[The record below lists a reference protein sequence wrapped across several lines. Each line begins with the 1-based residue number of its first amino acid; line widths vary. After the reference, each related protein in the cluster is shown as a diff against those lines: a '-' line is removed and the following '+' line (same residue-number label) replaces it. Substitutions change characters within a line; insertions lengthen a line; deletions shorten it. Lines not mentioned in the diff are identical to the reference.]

1 MTGSP
6 PKSIAFLGLGLIGG
20 SIARALREPR
30 APGGGDGQW
39 PSLVAWTPDGRG
51 PASALAEGVIDRVAA
66 SPADALAE
74 AELVVIAAPPLETL
88 GLIAWLGAG
97 LRSALRPGALITDV
111 ASTKG
116 AVMAGAAAAGI
127 PFVGGHPMAGREA
140 RGYGASN
147 AELFEDR
154 PWIVVIP
161 DGMAAAEAEPIRWL
175 ARACGARPVELDAAT
190 HDLAVAAISHLP
202 LVVSAALVEA
212 VAGPG
217 NEGWPL
223 ARTLAASGWEGMT
236 RLARG
241 DPRMGAGIAAT
252 NAAALV
258 PAVRAFRAALDSW
271 LAALDA
277 PGGPDA
283 EALERRLAAAR
294 DRLTATT
301 GVVRAEDAAGAGD
314 AAEAAGS
321 ADPAGPAAAAADSG
335 G

>member
-1 MTGSP
+1 VTASP

-30 APGGGDGQW
+30 APGGGDGPR

-51 PASALAEGVIDRVAA
+51 PAIALAGGVIDRVAA
-66 SPADALAE
+66 SAADAVSE
-74 AELVVIAAPPLETL
+74 ADLVVIAAPPLETL

-97 LRSALRPGALITDV
+97 LRSALRPGALVTDV

-127 PFVGGHPMAGREA
+127 PFVGGHPMAGRET
-140 RGYGASN
+140 RGYQASS
-147 AELFEDR
+147 AELLEGR

-161 DGMAAAEAEPIRWL
+161 DGMTAAEAEPVRWL
-175 ARACGARPVELDAAT
+175 ARACGARPIELDAAT
-190 HDLAVAAISHLP
+190 HDVAVAAISHLP
-202 LVVSAALVEA
+202 LIVSAALVEA

-217 NEGWPL
+217 GEAWPL

-252 NAAALV
+252 NRAALV
-258 PAVRAFRAALDSW
+258 PAVRAFRDAVDSW
-271 LAALDA
+271 LATLDA
-277 PGGPDA
+277 PGGPDS
-283 EALERRLAAAR
+283 EVLEGRFSAAR
-294 DRLTATT
+294 DRLAAA
-301 GVVRAEDAAGAGD
+301 GVVRAEEAAGAD
-314 AAEAAGS
+314 DVAAA
-321 ADPAGPAAAAADSG
+321 AGPADAADSAG
-335 G
+335 